1 MTTLFSRMDETSLSF
16 FTFFSFFLSFLVFL
30 VCCIGHKQ
38 PPKNKKKTSQV
49 PLISVNLDSRPVPT
63 DLLKRNMKDT
73 KRNDTSHAKR
83 LLFAIKYVH
92 WLHSKFYLSVCV
104 CVCVSVCVH
113 VTISF
118 SFTLLLLYSS
128 AIHSKRT

>member
-38 PPKNKKKTSQV
+38 PKKKTSQV

-104 CVCVSVCVH
+104 CVCVCECVCVH